1 MRFLP
6 KSFDYRRALWAMAA
20 VVLVGCAPLR
30 VDAQGSGDLAQQA
43 KEAHSRKDGARLQAL
58 LKTARSQRHPLTPWI
73 DYWELNLRLPQA
85 SAQELA
91 AFYARWP
98 DSYVEDRLR
107 NDWLLELGRRGDWA
121 QMALELPRFRMR
133 DDRELHCYEQLLRQ
147 QNGEAAESVREAA
160 RQAWFAQRDADVGC
174 ATMATQLYAA
184 GVLRAEDVWRKAR
197 LATDQNRPRAVRQAL
212 ELLGAS
218 AVINFNELYENPA
231 RYVARAGRTDR
242 RDLAELTAL
251 ALIRLGAS
259 DPALAATQMQDRWA
273 AWLPDDLASW
283 VWASIGRQAAIRLLP
298 EAADHYQRA
307 ARKADE
313 RSWSDDTLVW
323 KARAALRVGRWP
335 QVLQAIEALS
345 PSEQRDPTWMYW
357 KARALR
363 ELAATSGESERLR
376 GEAFA
381 LLDELS
387 GQYHFYGK
395 LAAEALDRPHA
406 LPPAAAPLTPEERE
420 RAAGNPGL
428 QRALRL
434 IELGLRSEGVREW
447 NWTLNFTSAGR
458 MGDRELLAAA
468 QLACDRQVWDRCIN
482 TSERTQAEFNFEQ
495 RFPMPFRREVVL
507 KARELGVD
515 PAVVYGL
522 IRQESRFIMDARSHV
537 GASGL
542 MQLMPATARWTAR
555 QIGLNYQPS
564 MINDRDVNLT
574 LGMSYLKLVVED
586 QGSLALGAAAYNAG
600 PGRPRRWREGPVL
613 EAPIWIENIPFNET
627 RDYVKKVL
635 SNATYYDALMNDRV
649 PRLRDRLE
657 STIGPRAPTAPAP
670 RADLP

>member
-6 KSFDYRRALWAMAA
+6 KDFDYRRALCVLAAA
-20 VVLVGCAPLR
+20 VLTGCAWTSSP
-30 VDAQGSGDLAQQA
+30 AQGAADLAVQA
-43 KEAHSRKDGARLQAL
+43 REAHARRDFARLQGL
-58 LKTARSQRHPLTPWI
+58 LRSARAQDHPLTPWI
-73 DYWELNLRLPQA
+73 DYWALNLRLGEA
-85 SAQELA
+85 SAGELA
-91 AFYARWP
+91 EFYARWP
-98 DSYVEDRLR
+98 GTYVEDRLR

-121 QMALELPRFRMR
+121 QMAAELPHFRMR
-133 DDRELHCYEQLLRQ
+133 DDRELHCYEQILRHRD
-147 QNGEAAESVREAA
+147 GHPREAVREAA
-160 RQAWFAQRDADVGC
+160 RAAWYAQRDADVGC
-174 ATMATQLYAA
+174 AAMASQLYAA
-184 GVLRAEDVWRKAR
+184 GVLTADDVWRKAR
-197 LATDQNRPRAVRQAL
+197 LAADQNRPRAARQAL
-212 ELLGAS
+212 ELIGAS
-218 AVINFNELYENPA
+218 AVINFNELHENPA
-231 RYVARAGRTDR
+231 RYVVRAGRTDR
-242 RDLAELTAL
+242 REAAELTAL
-251 ALIRLGAS
+251 ALIRLGAN
-259 DPALAATQMQDRWA
+259 DPDLAVTQMRDRWA

-313 RSWSDDTLVW
+313 RSWSDDMLVW
-323 KARAALRVGRWP
+323 KARAALRAGRWP

-345 PSEQRDPTWMYW
+345 GAEQRDPAWMYW

-363 ELAATSGESERLR
+363 EVARESAQAETLR
-376 GEAFA
+376 AQAHA
-381 LLDELS
+381 LLETLA
-387 GQYHFYGK
+387 GQYHFYGQ
-395 LAAEALDRPHA
+395 LAAEDLDRPHP
-406 LPPAAAPLTPEERE
+406 LPPPPAPLTAEERA
-420 RAAGNPGL
+420 RAQANPGL

-447 NWTLNFTSAGR
+447 NWTLSFGGPGR
-458 MGDRELLAAA
+458 MGDRDLLAAA
-468 QLACDRQVWDRCIN
+468 QLACDREVWDRCIN
-482 TSERTQAEFNFEQ
+482 TSERTQAEVSFEQ

-507 KARELGVD
+507 KAREVGVD

-522 IRQESRFIMDARSHV
+522 IRQESRFILDARSHV

-564 MINDRDVNLT
+564 MINDREINLR
-574 LGMSYLKLVVED
+574 LGMSYLKLVIED

-613 EAPIWIENIPFNET
+613 EAPVWIETIPFNET

-635 SNATYYDALMNDRV
+635 SNATYYDALLHGRP

-657 STIGPRAPTAPAP
+657 RSIGPRASDAPAA